1 MSRRECVSWPRGQL
15 EHSLCSVYKKT
26 NETGNKFLLPNCSRL
41 KLRLDTDSHP
51 GLSGGERLASNL
63 ERDCVP
69 AAQTTDKLL
78 IQNKEDV
85 LFSFVPKYDKT
96 YLVFLIPTL

>member
-15 EHSLCSVYKKT
+15 EHSLCSVYKET
-26 NETGNKFLLPNCSRL
+26 NEIGNKFLLPNCSLL

-51 GLSGGERLASNL
+51 GLSGGERLASHL
-63 ERDCVP
+63 ERDCFP
-69 AAQTTDKLL
+69 ADQTTGKLL

-85 LFSFVPKYDKT
+85 PFTFVPKYDKT
-96 YLVFLIPTL
+96 